1 MNKSPL
7 EVIYDELLATQDLDL
22 VFRWIE
28 THGFVYEQNKLKEM
42 YFKGWDHAQD
52 KTSDPIFPKAD
63 DTYHELYPNVE
74 SKKYKP

>member
-7 EVIYDELLATQDLDL
+7 EVIYDELLETQDLDL

-28 THGFVYEQNKLKEM
+28 THGFLYEKNHLKDM
-42 YFKGWDHAQD
+42 YFKGFDHALD
-52 KTSDPIFPKAD
+52 KTYGPPFARAD